1 ALHNLLGPQHR
12 RGLDPVGR
20 EPPGRRVRRAV
31 VDHDGQIGQPGL
43 LDAGGDARRAE
54 PGSRCDGHGAT
65 PIADRPA
72 VSGRPS
78 MRLAF
83 WMACPAAPLPRL
95 SMAATTVTRPVLVSA
110 TACRWTP
117 FDPATAAVVGQ
128 RPSGSRQMNGSPV

>member
-1 ALHNLLGPQHR
+1 HR

-20 EPPGRRVRRAV
+20 ERPGRRVRRAV

-43 LDAGGDARRAE
+43 LDAGGDARRPE
-54 PGSRCDGHGAT
+54 PGCRCDGHGAT

-95 SMAATTVTRPVLVSA
+95 SMAATA
-110 TACRWTP
+110 TARPAWASAAACRCTAL
-117 FDPATAAVVGQ
+117 DPPTAAVA
-128 RPSGSRQMNGSPV
+128 